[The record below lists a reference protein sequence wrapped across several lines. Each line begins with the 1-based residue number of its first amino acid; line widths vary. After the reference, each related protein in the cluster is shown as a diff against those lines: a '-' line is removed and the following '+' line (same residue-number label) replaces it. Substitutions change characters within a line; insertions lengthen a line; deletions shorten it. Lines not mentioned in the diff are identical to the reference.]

1 MKKNLLILVIF
12 ISTAVS
18 TLLAQSTFKFTPTS
32 YVGALSDDPAK
43 DWTKGWANWD
53 PKNTV
58 YPAVTD
64 TSTLNGMLTGLPVR
78 GEKDLTTTLTLD
90 ANQVYLL
97 KGFIV
102 VRSGGKLVIPA
113 GTVIRGQADL
123 TSNPRNYASI
133 IVERGGQ
140 IEVLGTAEKPVIF
153 TSNKPVGQRERADWG
168 GIVVSGRA
176 VHNQVTAANLN
187 NFQIEGFNTVTFDP
201 NLGRAG
207 GLDNNDNSGI
217 LRYFRIEFGGLAFEV
232 NREINGLTLGAV
244 GSATEMHHIQCSYI
258 NDDSFEWFGGSV
270 NSSNLI
276 AYKTTDDDF
285 DTDFGYSGLS
295 QFGIAVRDTA
305 YFDPTYS
312 LASGSSTSEG
322 FESDNEPTGTSS
334 VRPYTNGIFSNYT
347 MVGPVAVGR
356 TYSQLSSVQRAAFR
370 RGARIRRNSSQRIVN
385 SIFMGYR
392 NFLMIDGDSTLRN
405 TNFPAAL
412 ATVTP
417 NTPVDQATKQTYF
430 TNNLIVNT
438 ASAFTSTS
446 DTTANGLVEI
456 ARVNNISKA
465 RLNAIDAWV
474 RQAGPLANNINPVP
488 YTAGTVLV
496 NPSAYVATP
505 DFRPVTGSP
514 ALAGANF
521 KDNPVLSNLVT
532 SLREISRA
540 IAAAN
545 PVYPN
550 PVQSNTELYFGRQVE
565 SFGIF
570 DLNGRLLR
578 YGLDVDRASL
588 NGLDAGMYII
598 KFNDNAQRFIVK

>member
-32 YVGALSDDPAK
+32 YVGALSDDSAK

-53 PKNTV
+53 PKNTT
-58 YPAVTD
+58 YPAITD
-64 TSTLNGMLTGLPVR
+64 TTTLNGMLATLPLR
-78 GEKDLTTTLTLD
+78 GEKDITTTLTLD
-90 ANQVYLL
+90 ATQTYLL

-123 TSNPRNYASI
+123 NTTPRNYASI

-140 IEVLGTAEKPVIF
+140 IEVLGTAANPVVF
-153 TSNKPVGQRERADWG
+153 TSAKAVGQRERADWG
-168 GIVVSGRA
+168 GIVISGRA
-176 VHNQVTAANLN
+176 LHNQVTAANLN

-201 NLGRAG
+201 NLGRCG
-207 GLDNNDNSGI
+207 GTDNNDNSGI
-217 LRYFRIEFGGLAFEV
+217 LRYFRIEFGGLAFEA

-244 GSATEMHHIQCSYI
+244 GAATEMHHIQCSYI

-270 NSSNLI
+270 NSSHLI

-295 QFGIAVRDTA
+295 QFGIAVRDTS
-305 YFDPTYS
+305 YFDPTYN
-312 LASGSSTSEG
+312 LPSGSSTSEG
-322 FESDNEPTGTSS
+322 FESDNEPAGTAN
-334 VRPYTNGIFSNYT
+334 VRPVTNGIFSNYT

-370 RGARIRRNSSQRIVN
+370 RGARIRRNSSLRIVN

-392 NFLMIDGDSTLRN
+392 NFLMIDGDSTVRN
-405 TNFPAAL
+405 TNYPELLAL
-412 ATVTP
+412 VTP

-430 TNNLIVNT
+430 ANNLIVNT
-438 ASAFTSTS
+438 ASAYTSTS

-456 ARVNNISKA
+456 ARVSRSKA
-465 RLNAIDAWV
+465 RLTAADNWV
-474 RQAGPLANNINPVP
+474 RQTGPLANNINPVP
-488 YTAGTVLV
+488 YTNGTVLI
-496 NPSAYVATP
+496 NPSAYVAAP

-521 KDNPVLSNLVT
+521 KDNPVINNLIT

-550 PVQSNTELYFGRQVE
+550 PVQANTELYFGRQVE

>member
-18 TLLAQSTFKFTPTS
+18 TLLAQSTFKFIPTS

-64 TSTLNGMLTGLPVR
+64 TSTLNGMLTSLPVR

-295 QFGIAVRDTA
+295 QFGIAVRDTS

-465 RLNAIDAWV
+465 RLTAIDAWV

>member
-18 TLLAQSTFKFTPTS
+18 TLLGQSTFKFTPTS

-64 TSTLNGMLTGLPVR
+64 TTTLNGMVAGLPVR

-123 TSNPRNYASI
+123 ISTPRNYASI

-140 IEVLGTAEKPVIF
+140 IEVLGTVEKPVVF

-168 GIVVSGRA
+168 GIVISGRA
-176 VHNQVTAANLN
+176 LHNQVTAANPD

-201 NLGRAG
+201 GLGRAG
-207 GLDNNDNSGI
+207 GTNTNDNSGI
-217 LRYFRIEFGGLAFEV
+217 LRYMRIEFGGLAFEV
-232 NREINGLTLGAV
+232 NREINGLTLAGVGA
-244 GSATEMHHIQCSYI
+244 ATELHHIQCSYI

-270 NSSNLI
+270 NSSHLI

-285 DTDFGYSGLS
+285 DTDFGYSGLN
-295 QFGIAVRDTA
+295 QFGIAVRDTS

-312 LASGSSTSEG
+312 LPSNASTSEG
-322 FESDNEPTGTSS
+322 FESDNEPSGTAS
-334 VRPYTNGIFSNYT
+334 VRPYTNAIFSNYT

-356 TYSQLSSVQRAAFR
+356 TYNQLSSVQRAAFR
-370 RGARIRRNSSQRIVN
+370 RGARIRRNSSLRIVN

-405 TNFPAAL
+405 TNYPAAL

-430 TNNLIVNT
+430 ANNLIVNT
-438 ASAFTSTS
+438 AAAYTSTT

-465 RLNAIDAWV
+465 RLTAIDAWV
-474 RQAGPLANNINPVP
+474 RQSGVLANNINPVP

-496 NPSAYVATP
+496 NPSAYIATP
-505 DFRPVTGSP
+505 DFRPVAGSP

-521 KDNPVLSNLVT
+521 KDNPVLSNLIT

-550 PVQSNTELYFGRQVE
+550 PVQANTELYFGRQVE

-588 NGLDAGMYII
+588 NGMDAGMYII